1 MYEIHHQILDGG
13 LPALVLVRN
22 GLHSLDVNLV
32 VRAGPRYETPENNGL
47 SHMVE
52 HMLFRGTHQYPSSL
66 DFHEAVEQIGGPL
79 MGSTGRDSSL
89 YSLLVS
95 PRDLAPAL
103 ELLSEATLR
112 PTFSNLDLE
121 RKLILEELL
130 EDLDEDDRDLNL
142 EHISRKL
149 MWPNDP
155 VGFSIVG
162 QRSNVER
169 FTVDDIRELHTR
181 LYVTGNALLVVAGPV
196 DPAECFARA
205 SACFADMNSGPA
217 ASAPPMRPVRPGP
230 HIHHVEHDASQ
241 VEMLLS
247 FPAPG
252 ILHPDAQGI
261 ALIQM
266 ILGDGVTSR
275 LQWNICEQRALA
287 YTIEA
292 QYEPLDDL
300 GTLDIDAAVHPDHY
314 LELVREVVK
323 TLRFLKD
330 RGPTA
335 AELERAI
342 RRYRLAL
349 EFALDSPSALVA
361 YHMDEIYGMRRS
373 ISQRLETL
381 DSWTPR
387 RLRALCRGLLK
398 RAGATL
404 VTVGPLDTLA
414 VRRTERLLSQL

>member
-1 MYEIHHQILDGG
+1 MYEIHHQVLDGG
-13 LPALVLVRN
+13 LPALVLKRE
-22 GLHSLDVNLV
+22 GLHSIDVNLV
-32 VRAGPRYETPENNGL
+32 VRAGPRYETPETNGL
-47 SHMVE
+47 SHLVE
-52 HMLFRGTHQYPSSL
+52 HMLFRGTRRYPRSL
-66 DFHEAVEQIGGPL
+66 DFHEAVERIGGPL

-112 PTFSNLDLE
+112 PTFANLELE

-130 EDLDEDDRDLNL
+130 EDLDEDGRDLNL

-149 MWPNDP
+149 LWPNDP

-169 FTVDDIRELHTR
+169 FTVDDVQKLHTER
-181 LYVTGNALLVVAGPV
+181 YVTGNALLIAAGSI
-196 DPAECFARA
+196 DPDVFFSKA
-205 SACFADMNSGPA
+205 SACFSDMNSGPV
-217 ASAPPMRPVRPGP
+217 ASAPPMRASRPGP
-230 HIHHVEHDASQ
+230 HIHHKEHDASQ

-275 LQWNICEQRALA
+275 LQWNICEQRGLA
-287 YTIEA
+287 YTIDA
-292 QYEPLDDL
+292 QYEPLDHL
-300 GTLDIDAAVHPDHY
+300 GTLDIDAAVHADHY
-314 LELVREVVK
+314 LELVREVVR
-323 TLRFLKD
+323 TLRLLKE
-330 RGPTA
+330 RGPTEG
-335 AELERAI
+335 ELERAI
-342 RRYRLAL
+342 CRYRLAL

-373 ISQRLETL
+373 IPQRLETL

-387 RLRALCRGLLK
+387 RLRALCRTLLK

-404 VTVGPLDTLA
+404 VTVGPLDILA
-414 VRRTERLLSQL
+414 VRRTERLMHQL